1 MTHSLQYSLYGSGLN
16 WTHSI
21 SKVCLSTSQPLSPA
35 APITAQRA
43 DEQSGLGR
51 RKVIHRLRNMNF
63 YPRWLN
69 WLQPLLNA
77 QYARAAINT
86 VPNMAPSPR
95 VIIQPA
101 TWWQVDYTELL
112 PSRKG
117 KSFVLT
123 GIDIWIQICPCCT
136 QCFCQ
141 TFHPATLGSSALCIS
156 RQRRQILHWLV
167 WLTLITK
174 RKLDYYQWQHET
186 VSREHGRSLKGTR
199 STTEPCD

>member
-1 MTHSLQYSLYGSGLN
+1 MWLIHCNIPFMVVVWN

-21 SKVCLSTSQPLSPA
+21 SKVSLSTSQPLSPA

-63 YPRWLN
+63 YPQWLN
-69 WLQPLLNA
+69 WLQPLLNV
-77 QYARAAINT
+77 QYAWAAINT

-123 GIDIWIQICPCCT
+123 GIDTLDTDLPLLYPMFLPNLPPGHPGLFCP
-136 QCFCQ
+136 
-141 TFHPATLGSSALCIS
+141 
-156 RQRRQILHWLV
+156 LH
-167 WLTLITK
+167 
-174 RKLDYYQWQHET
+174 Q
-186 VSREHGRSLKGTR
+186 
-199 STTEPCD
+199 